1 MAEVVARQMAANAG
15 LADSVTFASAGTHAN
30 HIGERPDPRA
40 EAALLHRG
48 YTLGRARSRKIT
60 RADYQDF
67 DLVLAMDI
75 ANLTELKRRCPSEHL
90 GKLRL
95 LLEFAEGIAQA
106 EVPDPYYGNAEG
118 FNRVLDLCEAGV
130 SGLLNHLQ
138 PK

>member
-1 MAEVVARQMAANAG
+1 MAEAVARKLAAGAG
-15 LADSVTFASAGTHAN
+15 MSGTLTFASAGTHAN

-40 EAALLHRG
+40 EAALVRRG
-48 YTLGRARSRKIT
+48 YTLGRTRSRGIT
-60 RADYQDF
+60 RADFQSF
-67 DLVLAMDI
+67 DLIIGMDSG
-75 ANLTELKRRCPSEHL
+75 NLTELKRLCPSEHL

-95 LLEFAEGIAQA
+95 LLEFAEGMAQT

-130 SGLLNHLQ
+130 SGLLSHLK